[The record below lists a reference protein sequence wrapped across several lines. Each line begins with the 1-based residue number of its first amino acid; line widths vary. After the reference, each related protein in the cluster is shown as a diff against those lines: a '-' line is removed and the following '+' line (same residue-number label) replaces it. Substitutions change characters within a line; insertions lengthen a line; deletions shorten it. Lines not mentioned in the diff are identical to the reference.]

1 MPFEKPLLMTKQG
14 IGLQS
19 PIGPSRLSLLK
30 GNCQI
35 LEPKWWQEGSFSTLS
50 SPVFPPVF
58 CRADLAV
65 ATALSQEL
73 EEAADERDSIIFVA
87 FFSIGGI
94 FFLCA
99 GFSEAGHGCIR
110 CLAI

>member
-1 MPFEKPLLMTKQG
+1 MTKQG
-14 IGLQS
+14 IGLPS

-73 EEAADERDSIIFVA
+73 EEAADERDSIIFVGLF
-87 FFSIGGI
+87 FFSIGGD
-94 FFLCA
+94 
-99 GFSEAGHGCIR
+99 FSSMQV
-110 CLAI
+110 